1 MLKEFEIIKKNFQKG
16 SASIFLGI
24 GDDAALFEKNKDS
37 YWAISQDTLNIDT
50 HFLSNTNP
58 ENLGWKSLAV
68 NVSDILAMGGHPK
81 YALLSL
87 SMPSANQL
95 WVKKFSRGFFKC
107 AKNYGV
113 ELIGGDTTH
122 GSLSIS
128 ICILG
133 EVLKSNVLLR
143 ANAKVGDDIWVTG
156 ELGLAAL
163 GLKYKKRKFD
173 VPKALINK
181 AIISLEKP
189 QPIKVDMQKLA
200 KLSNSAIDLS
210 DGLISD
216 LEHILS
222 QSKVGANIFLESL
235 PTPVWIK
242 EKKGFSLAL
251 SGGDD
256 YQLLLTAPEGNRQ
269 KLIQFSTKNQIKLT
283 RIGSI
288 TANKNMAL
296 MKANGQLLTFK
307 EKGFEHFA

>member
-87 SMPSANQL
+87 SMPSANEL

-181 AIISLEKP
+181 AIISLEK
-189 QPIKVDMQKLA
+189 IKALDIV
-200 KLSNSAIDLS
+200 AID
-210 DGLISD
+210 
-216 LEHILS
+216 
-222 QSKVGANIFLESL
+222 
-235 PTPVWIK
+235 
-242 EKKGFSLAL
+242 
-251 SGGDD
+251 
-256 YQLLLTAPEGNRQ
+256 
-269 KLIQFSTKNQIKLT
+269 
-283 RIGSI
+283 I
-288 TANKNMAL
+288 TASNAL
-296 MKANGQLLTFK
+296 FDQIIVASAESTRQARAFVNNLKEILKGTEYNVLSVEGETSGEWVLIDLGDLIVHIMKPEVRTYYNLEDLWKETPSS
-307 EKGFEHFA
+307 EKGDRQQAS